1 MKKKLSF
8 SYKKLLL
15 ASLLLFTNFIN
26 QEAFASFGKQDSSH
40 YTKNYLKLSP
50 LSFIPYNMMPCFAI
64 DFEHRHNNLFS
75 SQMTAGLYISNDA
88 DLNTFPGFKT
98 AYEGRLYL
106 TKKES
111 LRAYISLNCTF
122 ISQTGME
129 DLTFVNVSTSNSLP
143 DSRYSERVK
152 VHRDIFLN
160 SFRFG
165 LQFPVGK
172 RLAIDAFM
180 AAGVMIGHNI
190 HYGRSNTEDPILGSD
205 ILPIPNTL
213 KSGDFSSITFP
224 YNIKLCYK
232 LN

>member
-1 MKKKLSF
+1 MKNPKPQGKRTF
-8 SYKKLLL
+8 LL
-15 ASLLLFTNFIN
+15 ASLLLFSIFIN
-26 QEAFASFGKQDSSH
+26 QQAKAGSKTEDSTN
-40 YTKNYLKLSP
+40 YTKNYLKFSP
-50 LSFIPYNMMPCFAI
+50 LSFIPYNMMPCFAV
-64 DFEHRHNNLFS
+64 DFEHRHSNIFS
-75 SQMTAGLYISNDA
+75 SQVTAGLYISNNA

-111 LRAYISLNCTF
+111 LRAYISLNWTF

-152 VHRDIFLN
+152 VHRDIILN

-165 LQFPVGK
+165 LQFPIGK

-190 HYGRSNTEDPILGSD
+190 HYGRSNPEDPIIESD